1 MEELI
6 FLHDFINLILIFIIS
21 FVGYIMLII
30 LYNKYINIFLL
41 ESQIIEC
48 IWTIIPAIILIQ
60 IAIPSLL
67 LLYILDESIDS
78 SLTIKIIGHQW
89 HWRYE
94 YTDFWLERAVGQI
107 EPRTYQVSIKDQNG
121 QLSDPAP
128 AVGQTEPKTHR
139 VPKNKPGYAPAV
151 GQIEPKTHRVRV
163 PINTL
168 GQACFPAPP
177 LKIKIIGHQW
187 YWRYEYTD
195 FWSVRAASQIEFDA
209 YMVPTNELERNI
221 FRLLDVDNRTVLPYN
236 IHIRILI
243 SSSDVL
249 HAWTVPSLG
258 VKADAV
264 PGRLNQIKFI
274 SQRPGIFFG
283 QCSEICGA
291 NHRFIPIS
299 LEIVKINSFLNWV
312 SCIYE

>member
-1 MEELI
+1 MGRT
-6 FLHDFINLILIFIIS
+6 ILIATDVASRGLDIPHVDIVVNFDIPTHS
-21 FVGYIMLII
+21 KDYI
-30 LYNKYINIFLL
+30 
-41 ESQIIEC
+41 
-48 IWTIIPAIILIQ
+48 
-60 IAIPSLL
+60 
-67 LLYILDESIDS
+67 
-78 SLTIKIIGHQW
+78 
-89 HWRYE
+89 
-94 YTDFWLERAVGQI
+94 
-107 EPRTYQVSIKDQNG
+107 
-121 QLSDPAP
+121 
-128 AVGQTEPKTHR
+128 HR
-139 VPKNKPGYAPAV
+139 VGRTARAGKSG
-151 GQIEPKTHRVRV
+151 R
-163 PINTL
+163 
-168 GQACFPAPP
+168 
-177 LKIKIIGHQW
+177 
-187 YWRYEYTD
+187 
-195 FWSVRAASQIEFDA
+195 SVRAASQIEFDA

-299 LEIVKINSFLNWV
+299 LEIVKINSFLNLV
-312 SCIYE
+312 SCIY